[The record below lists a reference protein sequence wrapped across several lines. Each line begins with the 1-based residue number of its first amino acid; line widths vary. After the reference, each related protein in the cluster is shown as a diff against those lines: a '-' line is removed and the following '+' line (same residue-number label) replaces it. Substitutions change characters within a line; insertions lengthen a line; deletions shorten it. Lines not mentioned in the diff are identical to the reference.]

1 MNNKNR
7 VLIVDD
13 NPDNLSVLF
22 DSLRQSN
29 FKVLIAESGEVVIK
43 RIKYLKPDIIL
54 LDIMMPEMDGFETCR
69 RLKANSESK
78 NIPIIFM
85 SALTDTVDKVKG
97 FELGAVDYITK
108 PVQVEEVI
116 ARLNTHLTINN
127 LQQQLNQQNAQLKQ
141 EINKRIIA
149 ENRLSKQNKRLKYEI
164 TQRELIEEKLQHSK
178 ELAESANR
186 AKSTFLA
193 NMSHELRTPLNGILG
208 YSQILNRDETIAD
221 KQGIQIIQRCGEHLL
236 TLIND
241 ILDLSKIEADKLELT
256 TMDFNLSVFL
266 NDIVEIFKMRAEQKG
281 IKFIYDNF
289 SKLPTVVNGDEKRLR
304 QILLNLLSNAIKFTP
319 KGQVRFKVNY
329 HSQTS
334 DLGIISFEVED
345 SGIGIAV
352 DHIEKIF
359 SPFQQVGDQSLQT
372 EGTGLGLAITK
383 KLIEMMGGKIKLKS
397 QIGIGSEFG
406 FTIPLTVISEKP
418 AEEQT
423 TTIQASKKTIIG
435 FEKSEQF
442 IILVVDD
449 KWENRVLLTKVLVDL
464 GFEVLEAENG
474 EDALIK
480 TEQFKPNA
488 IIMDLKMPRM
498 DGLEATKHIRE
509 NSDFDDIVIL
519 AASANVFDYQQQ
531 QAMEAGCN
539 VCIKKPINI
548 DEFLEKL
555 AEHCKIKWIYNTTTE
570 TTTEEMIL
578 PAVEQIQ
585 ELLNIAKTGNIR
597 AFIKQ
602 TEMLVEKQSNLKPF
616 VEKANKF
623 AKGFQMNELK
633 HFLEQHLISA

>member
-22 DSLRQSN
+22 DSLRESN
-29 FKVLIAESGEVVIK
+29 FKVLIAESGEVVIE

-54 LDIMMPEMDGFETCR
+54 LDIMMPEMDGFETCC

-127 LQQQLNQQNAQLKQ
+127 LQQQLNEQNAQLKQ

-266 NDIVEIFKMRAEQKG
+266 NDIVEIFKMRAQQKG
-281 IKFIYDNF
+281 IKFIYDQL
-289 SKLPTVVNGDEKRLR
+289 SKLPTVVHGDEKRLR

-319 KGQVRFKVNY
+319 KGQVIFKVNY

-345 SGIGIAV
+345 SGIGIAA
-352 DHIEKIF
+352 DHLEKIF

-383 KLIEMMGGKIKLKS
+383 KLIEMMGGKIQLET
-397 QIGIGSEFG
+397 QIGVGSKFW
-406 FTIPLTVISEKP
+406 FTIPLKVISEKS
-418 AEEQT
+418 AEEQIIT
-423 TTIQASKKTIIG
+423 TQTIEKTIIG
-435 FEKSEQF
+435 FENSEQF
-442 IILVVDD
+442 RILVVDD
-449 KWENRVLLTKVLVDL
+449 KWENRVLLTKVLIDL
-464 GFEVLEAENG
+464 SFEVLEAENG

-498 DGLEATKHIRE
+498 DGLQATKHIRE
-509 NSDFDDIVIL
+509 NSEFDDTIII

-531 QAMEAGCN
+531 QAMDAGCN
-539 VCIKKPINI
+539 ACIKKPINI

-570 TTTEEMIL
+570 TTEEMIL

-585 ELLNIAKTGNIR
+585 ELLKIAKTGNIR

-602 TEMLVEKQSNLKPF
+602 TEMLLEKQSNLKPF
-616 VEKANKF
+616 VEKVNKF
-623 AKGFQMNELK
+623 AKGFQINELK
-633 HFLEQHLISA
+633 HFLEQHLIGA

>member
-1 MNNKNR
+1 MNNKHR

-108 PVQVEEVI
+108 PVQVEEVL

-127 LQQQLNQQNAQLKQ
+127 LQLQLNQQNAQLKQ

-149 ENRLSKQNKRLKYEI
+149 ENHLSKQNKRLKYEV
-164 TQRELIEEKLQHSK
+164 TQRELIEEKLQQSK

-241 ILDLSKIEADKLELT
+241 ILDLSKIEAGKLELT

-266 NDIVEIFKMRAEQKG
+266 NDIIEIFKMRAEQKA
-281 IKFIYDNF
+281 IKLIYDHL
-289 SKLPTVVNGDEKRLR
+289 SKLPTVVHGDEKRLR

-319 KGQVRFKVNY
+319 KGQVTFKINY

-334 DLGIISFEVED
+334 DLGIISFEIED
-345 SGIGIAV
+345 SGIGIDA
-352 DHIEKIF
+352 DHLEKIF

-383 KLIEMMGGKIKLKS
+383 KLIEMMGGKIQLESK
-397 QIGIGSEFG
+397 IGIGSRFW

-423 TTIQASKKTIIG
+423 TTIQATEKTIIG
-435 FEKSEQF
+435 FEKSEEF
-442 IILVVDD
+442 RILVVDD
-449 KWENRVLLTKVLVDL
+449 KWENRVLLTKILVDL

-480 TEQFKPNA
+480 TEEFKPNA
-488 IIMDLKMPRM
+488 IIMDLKMPVM

-509 NSDFDDIVIL
+509 NSDFDDIAII

-531 QAMEAGCN
+531 QAMDVGCN

-548 DEFLEKL
+548 DEFLAKL
-555 AEHCKIKWIYNTTTE
+555 AEHCKIKWTYNTTTTA

-578 PAVEQIQ
+578 PSVEQIQ

-597 AFIKQ
+597 AFLKQ
-602 TEMLVEKQSNLKPF
+602 TEMLLEKESNLKPF
-616 VEKANKF
+616 VEKLNKF
-623 AKGFQMNELK
+623 AKGFQINELK
-633 HFLEQHLISA
+633 HFLEHT